1 MKIRKL
7 LALPLIPIYRNVGFF
22 VFMYILGAVC
32 ALSTLPDTRGAT
44 LYENLWLELFVDDY
58 AACLVLSLL
67 PRRLRGIGRA
77 VAYTVLYAT
86 ALADVYCFGKFG
98 STLNPSM
105 LMLVGETD
113 SREAGEFL
121 RSYLTP
127 EVLRGP
133 VGNVVCVLAL
143 HVAWSL
149 RRRIFRKLSYR
160 RRMLALGRIQRLR
173 ARMAAVEPVAGIIVA
188 AVVVWA
194 AVASAGNKA
203 GCHRLMSASSV
214 GEVEHLLTA
223 KDHGVMYMP
232 IYRLAFSIR
241 SNQLA
246 ARQIEQ
252 LIGASTKARVDSC
265 SYTSPHIVL
274 IIGESGVGK
283 EIIPRVIHDNS
294 PRRREK
300 YFAINCGSIPEGTID
315 SELFGHEKGSFT
327 GAIGESEGYFGIAN
341 KGTIFLD
348 EVGELPIQTQAR
360 LLRVLETG
368 EYIRVGG
375 TEIMKT
381 DVRIVAATNV
391 NMRKAVSEGRF
402 REDLY
407 YRLNTIPIQM
417 PALRERGD
425 DILLLFRLFAMQMA
439 EKYRLPKI
447 SLSDEAK
454 QIMLK
459 YKWPGNVRQLKNITE
474 QMSVLSREREI
485 DAQTLTQFIPRDE
498 ESTQLATIQK
508 DGKDDHSYA
517 SERELLYKI
526 LYELKGNVSDLRR
539 EMNSLRKQLDE
550 ARQLGGTGGY
560 VSPVQPNTQVAPVS
574 SVSPV
579 PAVSSVPSVSPVSS
593 VPPITDLDELQ
604 HIRQEIATRGIR
616 GTYKPEAEDAE
627 IEEIKEEN
635 ENLNLSDLS
644 KQMIEKAL
652 ERNNGNRKKAA
663 EELGISDRTL
673 YRKINKYKL

>member
-1 MKIRKL
+1 MDTSELQKIKQRYN
-7 LALPLIPIYRNVGFF
+7 I
-22 VFMYILGAVC
+22 
-32 ALSTLPDTRGAT
+32 
-44 LYENLWLELFVDDY
+44 
-58 AACLVLSLL
+58 
-67 PRRLRGIGRA
+67 
-77 VAYTVLYAT
+77 
-86 ALADVYCFGKFG
+86 
-98 STLNPSM
+98 
-105 LMLVGETD
+105 
-113 SREAGEFL
+113 
-121 RSYLTP
+121 
-127 EVLRGP
+127 
-133 VGNVVCVLAL
+133 VGNSDGLNHAL
-143 HVAWSL
+143 DVAL
-149 RRRIFRKLSYR
+149 QVAPTDLS
-160 RRMLALGRIQRLR
+160 
-173 ARMAAVEPVAGIIVA
+173 
-188 AVVVWA
+188 
-194 AVASAGNKA
+194 
-203 GCHRLMSASSV
+203 
-214 GEVEHLLTA
+214 
-223 KDHGVMYMP
+223 
-232 IYRLAFSIR
+232 
-241 SNQLA
+241 
-246 ARQIEQ
+246 
-252 LIGASTKARVDSC
+252 
-265 SYTSPHIVL
+265 VL

-375 TEIMKT
+375 TEIRKT

-417 PALRERGD
+417 PALRERGN

-526 LYELKGNVSDLRR
+526 LYELRGNVSDLRR

-550 ARQLGGTGGY
+550 ARQLGGTSGY
-560 VSPVQPNTQVAPVS
+560 VSPVQPSTQVAPVS
-574 SVSPV
+574 AVTP
-579 PAVSSVPSVSPVSS
+579 VSSVPSVSSVSPVSSVPS

-604 HIRQEIATRGIR
+604 HIRQEMAAGGMR

>member
-1 MKIRKL
+1 MDTSELQKIKQRYN
-7 LALPLIPIYRNVGFF
+7 I
-22 VFMYILGAVC
+22 
-32 ALSTLPDTRGAT
+32 
-44 LYENLWLELFVDDY
+44 
-58 AACLVLSLL
+58 
-67 PRRLRGIGRA
+67 
-77 VAYTVLYAT
+77 
-86 ALADVYCFGKFG
+86 
-98 STLNPSM
+98 
-105 LMLVGETD
+105 
-113 SREAGEFL
+113 
-121 RSYLTP
+121 
-127 EVLRGP
+127 
-133 VGNVVCVLAL
+133 VGNSDGLNHAL
-143 HVAWSL
+143 DVAL
-149 RRRIFRKLSYR
+149 QVAPTDLS
-160 RRMLALGRIQRLR
+160 
-173 ARMAAVEPVAGIIVA
+173 
-188 AVVVWA
+188 
-194 AVASAGNKA
+194 
-203 GCHRLMSASSV
+203 
-214 GEVEHLLTA
+214 
-223 KDHGVMYMP
+223 
-232 IYRLAFSIR
+232 
-241 SNQLA
+241 
-246 ARQIEQ
+246 
-252 LIGASTKARVDSC
+252 
-265 SYTSPHIVL
+265 VL

-375 TEIMKT
+375 TEIKKT

-417 PALRERGD
+417 PALRERGN

-508 DGKDDHSYA
+508 DGNDDHSYA

-526 LYELKGNVSDLRR
+526 LYELRGNVSDLRR
-539 EMNSLRKQLDE
+539 EMNSLHKQLDE
-550 ARQLGGTGGY
+550 ARQLGGTSGY
-560 VSPVQPNTQVAPVS
+560 VSPVQPSTQVAPVS
-574 SVSPV
+574 AVTP
-579 PAVSSVPSVSPVSS
+579 VSSVPS

-604 HIRQEIATRGIR
+604 HIRQEMAAGGMR